1 MMFILL
7 VSKYARKVFQKRNLI
22 RCLISIQNP
31 LTYRGDDLKKRI
43 MLMMIAV
50 LLISAAPMMTSEAD
64 AASGAT
70 PDQIAE
76 YALKFKGVPYKWG
89 GTTPSGFDCSGYIRY
104 VYGNFGISLPRTS
117 AEQFNVG
124 TAVSKSNLKKGDLVF
139 FANTYK
145 PGISHTGIYIGN
157 GNVISAESQGIS
169 ISNINTNPYWA
180 PKYAGAKRLSS
191 VKEAVTTVSKPAPA
205 PAPAPAPKPDLPK
218 GQYYDVSK
226 SFWAYA
232 PITELSMKNIITGYD
247 HSEFKPNNSVTRAEA
262 ATMIA
267 KSLGIAPVA
276 GTSFNDVSSKHWAA
290 GYINAVYKKGI
301 IDGRGNGNY
310 APDAKI
316 TRAEISALLTKAYAM
331 KASNTSVSF
340 TDISGHWAESSI
352 IKVASSNLAKGY
364 DDGSFKPNANATR
377 AEFAQFIYN
386 SINQ

>member
-1 MMFILL
+1 MQQRYF
-7 VSKYARKVFQKRNLI
+7 RKGNLI
-22 RCLISIQNP
+22 RCLISNQNP
-31 LTYRGDDLKKRI
+31 LTYRGDNLKKRI

-50 LLISAAPMMTSEAD
+50 LMISAAPIMTSEAD

-104 VYGNFGISLPRTS
+104 VYGNFGIDLPRTS
-117 AEQFNVG
+117 ADQFG
-124 TAVSKSNLKKGDLVF
+124 EGSAVSKSNLKKGDLVF

-157 GNVISAESQGIS
+157 GNVISAESGGIE

-180 PKYAGAKRLSS
+180 PKYAGAKRLSN
-191 VKEAVTTVSKPAPA
+191 VKEAVAQVSKPAPA
-205 PAPAPAPKPDLPK
+205 PKPKPDLPK

-226 SFWAYA
+226 GFWAHN
-232 PITELSMKNIITGYD
+232 PITNLSMKNIITGYD
-247 HSEFKPNNSVTRAEA
+247 HSEFRPENSVTRAEA

-267 KSLGIAPVA
+267 KSLGIKPVA
-276 GTSFNDVSSKHWAA
+276 GTSFNDVSSKHWAS
-290 GYINAVYKKGI
+290 GYINAVHKKGI
-301 IDGRGNGNY
+301 IDGRGNSKY

-331 KASNTSVSF
+331 KASNSSVSF
-340 TDISGHWAESSI
+340 TDIKGHWAESSI

-364 DDGSFKPNANATR
+364 NDGSFKPNSNATR
-377 AEFAQFIYN
+377 AEFAQFVFN

>member
-1 MMFILL
+1 
-7 VSKYARKVFQKRNLI
+7 
-22 RCLISIQNP
+22 
-31 LTYRGDDLKKRI
+31 
-43 MLMMIAV
+43 
-50 LLISAAPMMTSEAD
+50 MTSEAE
-64 AASGAT
+64 ASGAT

-76 YALKFKGVPYKWG
+76 YALKFKGVPYLWG

-104 VYGNFGISLPRTS
+104 VYGHFGISLPRTS
-117 AEQFNVG
+117 AEQYGVG
-124 TAVSKSNLKKGDLVF
+124 TAVSKSNLQKGDLVF

-191 VKEAVTTVSKPAPA
+191 VKAAVTTVSAPK

-226 SFWAYA
+226 SHWAYA
-232 PITELSMKNIITGYD
+232 PITDLSLRNIITGYD
-247 HSEFKPNNSVTRAEA
+247 HSEFRPENSVNRAEA

-267 KSLGIAPVA
+267 KSLGISPVS
-276 GTSFNDVSSKHWAA
+276 GSSFNDVSSKHWAA
-290 GYINAVYKKGI
+290 GYINAVHQKGI
-301 IDGRGNGNY
+301 IAGRGNGNF
-310 APDAKI
+310 APDAYI
-316 TRAEISALLTKAYAM
+316 TRAEISALLTRAYAM

-340 TDISGHWAESSI
+340 SDIDGHWAESDI
-352 IKVASSNLAKGY
+352 VRVASSNLARGY
-364 DDGSFKPNANATR
+364 DDGSFKPDAKATR
-377 AEFAQFIYN
+377 AEFAKFISN

>member
-1 MMFILL
+1 
-7 VSKYARKVFQKRNLI
+7 
-22 RCLISIQNP
+22 
-31 LTYRGDDLKKRI
+31 

-50 LLISAAPMMTSEAD
+50 LLISAAPIMTSEAE
-64 AASGAT
+64 ASGAT

-89 GTTPSGFDCSGYIRY
+89 GTTPTGFDCSGYILY
-104 VYGNFGISLPRTS
+104 VYNHFGISLPRTS
-117 AEQFNVG
+117 AEQFGVG

-191 VKEAVTTVSKPAPA
+191 VKEAVTQTS
-205 PAPAPAPKPDLPK
+205 APKPTLPK
-218 GQYYDVSK
+218 GQFYDVST
-226 SFWAYA
+226 SYWAYN
-232 PITELSMKNIITGYD
+232 PITNLTMKNIITGYAN
-247 HSEFKPNNSVTRAEA
+247 SEFKPKNAVTRAEA

-267 KSLGIAPVA
+267 KSLGIAPVS
-276 GTSFNDVSSKHWAA
+276 GTSFSDVSSNHWAY

-301 IDGRGNGNY
+301 INGRGNGTY
-310 APDAKI
+310 QPDAYI
-316 TRAEISALLTKAYAM
+316 TRAEISSLLTKAYAM

-340 TDISGHWAESSI
+340 TDIKGHWAEASI
-352 IKVASSNLAKGY
+352 IKVASSNLANGY
-364 DDGSFKPNANATR
+364 DDGSFKPNANANR
-377 AEFAQFIYN
+377 AEFAQFVYN
-386 SINQ
+386 SLNQ

>member
-1 MMFILL
+1 MPQRYI
-7 VSKYARKVFQKRNLI
+7 KKRNLI

-191 VKEAVTTVSKPAPA
+191 VKEAVTPVA
-205 PAPAPAPKPDLPK
+205 APAPAPKPDLPK

-247 HSEFKPNNSVTRAEA
+247 HSEFRPKNSVTRAEA

-276 GTSFNDVSSKHWAA
+276 GTSFNDVSANHWAS

-301 IDGRGNGNY
+301 ISGIGNGKY

-331 KASNTSVSF
+331 QASNSSVSF
-340 TDISGHWAESSI
+340 TDIKGHWAESSI

-364 DDGSFKPNANATR
+364 DDGSFKPDATATR

>member
-1 MMFILL
+1 M
-7 VSKYARKVFQKRNLI
+7 KRL
-22 RCLISIQNP
+22 
-31 LTYRGDDLKKRI
+31 

-50 LLISAAPMMTSEAD
+50 LLISATPIMTSEAE
-64 AASGAT
+64 ASGAT

-76 YALKFKGVPYKWG
+76 YALKFKGVPYEWA
-89 GTTPSGFDCSGYIRY
+89 GTTPSGFDCSGYILY
-104 VYGNFGISLPRTS
+104 VYKHFGIDLPRTS
-117 AEQFNVG
+117 VDQFKVG

-157 GNVISAESQGIS
+157 GNVISAESEGIS
-169 ISNINTNPYWA
+169 ISNVNTNPYWA
-180 PKYAGAKRLSS
+180 PRYAGAKRLSG
-191 VKEAVTTVSKPAPA
+191 VKEVVTQTSAPA

-226 SFWAYA
+226 SYWAYT
-232 PITELSMKNIITGYD
+232 PITDLSMKNIITGYD
-247 HSEFKPNNSVTRAEA
+247 HSEFKPKNSVTRAEA

-276 GTSFNDVSSKHWAA
+276 GTSFSDVSSKHWAA
-290 GYINAVYKKGI
+290 GYINAVYKQDI
-301 IDGRGNGNY
+301 IGGRGNGNY

-316 TRAEISALLTKAYAM
+316 TRAEISTLLTRAYAM
-331 KASNTSVSF
+331 KASNSSASF
-340 TDISGHWAESSI
+340 TDINGHWAESSI

-364 DDGSFKPNANATR
+364 DDGSFKPDANATR

-386 SINQ
+386 SLNQ

>member
-1 MMFILL
+1 MQQRYF
-7 VSKYARKVFQKRNLI
+7 KKRNLI

-50 LLISAAPMMTSEAD
+50 LFISAAPMMTSEAD

-191 VKEAVTTVSKPAPA
+191 VKEAVTTVSAPKPA

-232 PITELSMKNIITGYD
+232 PITELSTKNIITGYA

-276 GTSFNDVSSKHWAA
+276 GTSFNDVSSKHWAS
-290 GYINAVYKKGI
+290 GYINAVHQKGI

-340 TDISGHWAESSI
+340 NDINGHWAESSI

>member
-1 MMFILL
+1 
-7 VSKYARKVFQKRNLI
+7 
-22 RCLISIQNP
+22 
-31 LTYRGDDLKKRI
+31 
-43 MLMMIAV
+43 
-50 LLISAAPMMTSEAD
+50 MMTSEAD

-76 YALKFKGVPYKWG
+76 YALKFKGVPYQWG

-117 AEQFNVG
+117 AEQFGVG

-191 VKEAVTTVSKPAPA
+191 VKEAVATVSAPKPAPA

-226 SFWAYA
+226 TFWAYA
-232 PITELSMKNIITGYD
+232 PITELSTKNIITGYA

-262 ATMIA
+262 AIMIA

-276 GTSFNDVSSKHWAA
+276 GTSFKDVSTGHWAA
-290 GYINAVYKKGI
+290 SYINAVHKQGI
-301 IDGRGNGNY
+301 IGGRGDGYY

-316 TRAEISALLTKAYAM
+316 TRAEISALLTRAYAM
-331 KASNTSVSF
+331 KASNSSVSF
-340 TDISGHWAESSI
+340 TDINGHWAESSI
-352 IKVASSNLAKGY
+352 LKVASSNLAKGY

>member
-1 MMFILL
+1 
-7 VSKYARKVFQKRNLI
+7 
-22 RCLISIQNP
+22 
-31 LTYRGDDLKKRI
+31 
-43 MLMMIAV
+43 MMIAV

-76 YALKFKGVPYKWG
+76 YALKFKGVPYQWG

-117 AEQFNVG
+117 AEQFGVG

-191 VKEAVTTVSKPAPA
+191 VKEAVATVSAPKPAPA

-226 SFWAYA
+226 TFWAYA
-232 PITELSMKNIITGYD
+232 PITELSTKNIITGYA

-262 ATMIA
+262 AIMIA

-276 GTSFNDVSSKHWAA
+276 GTSFKDVSTGHWAA
-290 GYINAVYKKGI
+290 SYINAVHKQGI
-301 IDGRGNGNY
+301 IGGRGDGYY

-316 TRAEISALLTKAYAM
+316 TRAEISALLTRAYAM
-331 KASNTSVSF
+331 KASNSSVSF
-340 TDISGHWAESSI
+340 TDINGHWAESSI
-352 IKVASSNLAKGY
+352 LKVASSNLAKGY

>member
-1 MMFILL
+1 
-7 VSKYARKVFQKRNLI
+7 
-22 RCLISIQNP
+22 
-31 LTYRGDDLKKRI
+31 
-43 MLMMIAV
+43 
-50 LLISAAPMMTSEAD
+50 MMTSEAD

-76 YALKFKGVPYKWG
+76 YALKFKGVPYKFG

-104 VYGNFGISLPRTS
+104 VYGHFGISLPRTS

-145 PGISHTGIYIGN
+145 PGISHTGIYLGN
-157 GNVISAESQGIS
+157 GNVISAESGGIE

-191 VKEAVTTVSKPAPA
+191 VKEAVKPVSKPKPA
-205 PAPAPAPKPDLPK
+205 PKPAPKPDLPK

-226 SFWAYA
+226 SFWAYN

-247 HSEFKPNNSVTRAEA
+247 HSEFRPQNSVTRAEA

-267 KSLGIAPVA
+267 KSLGIAPVS
-276 GTSFNDVSSKHWAA
+276 GTSFNDVSSKHWAS
-290 GYINAVYKKGI
+290 GYINAIHKKGI
-301 IDGRGNGNY
+301 IEGIGNGKY

-316 TRAEISALLTKAYAM
+316 TRAQISTLLTKAYAM
-331 KASNTSVSF
+331 KASNSSVSF
-340 TDISGHWAESSI
+340 NDIKGHWAESSI
-352 IKVASSNLAKGY
+352 LKVASSNLAKGY
-364 DDGSFKPNANATR
+364 KDGSFRPDDTATR

>member
-1 MMFILL
+1 
-7 VSKYARKVFQKRNLI
+7 
-22 RCLISIQNP
+22 
-31 LTYRGDDLKKRI
+31 
-43 MLMMIAV
+43 
-50 LLISAAPMMTSEAD
+50 MTSEAE
-64 AASGAT
+64 ASGAT

-89 GTTPSGFDCSGYIRY
+89 GTTPTGFDCSGYILY
-104 VYGNFGISLPRTS
+104 VYNHFGISLPRTS
-117 AEQFNVG
+117 AEQFGVG

-191 VKEAVTTVSKPAPA
+191 VKEVVTQTSA

-226 SFWAYA
+226 SYWAYNA
-232 PITELSMKNIITGYD
+232 ITDLSMKNIITGYD
-247 HSEFKPNNSVTRAEA
+247 HSEFRPKNSVTRAEA

-276 GTSFNDVSSKHWAA
+276 GSSFNDVSSKHWAS
-290 GYINAVYKKGI
+290 GYINAVYKQGI
-301 IDGRGNGNY
+301 IDGIGNGKY

-316 TRAEISALLTKAYAM
+316 TRAQISALLTKAYAM

-340 TDISGHWAESSI
+340 SDIQGHWAESSI
-352 IKVASSNLAKGY
+352 LKVASSNLANGY
-364 DDGSFKPNANATR
+364 DDGSFRPDATATR
-377 AEFAQFIYN
+377 AEFAKFIWN
-386 SINQ
+386 SLNQ